1 MYCESQ
7 PRYKGKTWTELFPG
21 DVFPNDS
28 KEDEHKSKGKE
39 EEEKRE
45 RERKEERKG
54 ERKKLRCSI
63 MTFYLTYLL
72 ARLAVD
78 LLAQMLQ
85 IEPTKRVT
93 VDEALKHPYVSIW
106 YDPLEAD
113 AVSTQYI

>member
-1 MYCESQ
+1 
-7 PRYKGKTWTELFPG
+7 
-21 DVFPNDS
+21 
-28 KEDEHKSKGKE
+28 
-39 EEEKRE
+39 
-45 RERKEERKG
+45 
-54 ERKKLRCSI
+54 
-63 MTFYLTYLL
+63 MTFYLMYLL